1 MDNLARFEPK
11 EASLSNA
18 FKETY
23 TVLKPGGIV
32 GIVQHQA
39 REDRPDDWANGDNG
53 YLKKSFLVSKMQ
65 DAGFEFVGESNINEN
80 PRDQATVGDI
90 VWRLPPS
97 LSGARDDAEK
107 QAAMTAIG
115 ESNRMTLKFRK
126 PL

>member
-1 MDNLARFEPK
+1 MAGTADAVLYIRALHNLARFEPK

-80 PRDQATVGDI
+80 PRGIKPYDIEVQKATLGLI
-90 VWRLPPS
+90 FCTN
-97 LSGARDDAEK
+97 K
-107 QAAMTAIG
+107 
-115 ESNRMTLKFRK
+115 RK
-126 PL
+126 P